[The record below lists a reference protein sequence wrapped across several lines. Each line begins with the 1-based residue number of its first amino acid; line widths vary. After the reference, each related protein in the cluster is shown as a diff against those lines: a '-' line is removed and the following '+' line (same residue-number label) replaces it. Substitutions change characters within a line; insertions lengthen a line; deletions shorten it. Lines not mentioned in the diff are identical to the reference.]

1 LWDNGSIGNFLGN
14 NLALSWALRSKTKTA
29 AKGSLNTL
37 NEEDRNEISRNQD
50 AYIDFTIPWSLSI
63 NYNIRKDKL
72 FSSLGTEN
80 RITQSLM
87 LRGDLSLTQN
97 WKIGFTSGY
106 DFTNKGLT
114 YTEVN
119 IFRDLH
125 CWEMRFNWIPF
136 GIRKSYMIQINIK
149 SSMLQD
155 LRLMRRRSWFDAF

>member
-1 LWDNGSIGNFLGN
+1 
-14 NLALSWALRSKTKTA
+14 
-29 AKGSLNTL
+29 
-37 NEEDRNEISRNQD
+37 
-50 AYIDFTIPWSLSI
+50 
-63 NYNIRKDKL
+63 
-72 FSSLGTEN
+72 
-80 RITQSLM
+80 M